1 HLLLYSLLYA
11 TLGSFA
17 TNVTTKMLLVLYN
30 WKELERALSYVELM
44 AEPEKRAYA
53 FLTLGCHSEPFDLI
67 GGMERRGKPDGGL
80 LKRAFQEAQDIE
92 DIEKRAHF
100 LSSLAPELA
109 RAGEVEAA
117 FAAAELIDR

>member
-1 HLLLYSLLYA
+1 KRRKLGSHKSFAEDVEFAIQAAQDQKIEGLPHLLLYSLLYA

-17 TNVTTKMLLVLYN
+17 TNVTTKMLLVLDN

-67 GGMERRGKPDGGL
+67 GGMERRGKPD
-80 LKRAFQEAQDIE
+80 
-92 DIEKRAHF
+92 
-100 LSSLAPELA
+100 
-109 RAGEVEAA
+109 
-117 FAAAELIDR
+117 